1 MELFSAAFAP
11 FTIALIVMLA
21 IGVVELVSLL
31 VGFSPSASIES
42 ALPDID
48 VPEIATPDLDV
59 PELHAPDLPTESLGH
74 PEVGPLSLILG
85 WFSVGRVPILVL
97 LVIALTS
104 FAVAGYVVQWT
115 ALGTLGFALNSGL
128 ASIPAAVA
136 AAYSTRWLGRWLGR
150 IFPKD
155 QTEAAS
161 RRDLIGS
168 YATIIRGTAAKGQPA
183 EAKTTDLRGRTHYI
197 LLEPSEAAESYTAG
211 DRVFIVGQDRNVY
224 RAVSK
229 LDTQQ
234 G

>member
-1 MELFSAAFAP
+1 
-11 FTIALIVMLA
+11 MLA
-21 IGVVELVSLL
+21 IGVIELIALL

-48 VPEIATPDLDV
+48 VPDLHV
-59 PELHAPDLPTESLGH
+59 PELHAPDLH
-74 PEVGPLSLILG
+74 APELSHVEAGPLSLILG

-104 FAVAGYVVQWT
+104 FAVAGYVVQWS
-115 ALGTLGFALNSGL
+115 ALGTLGFALNAGL
-128 ASIPAAVA
+128 AAIPAAIA

-155 QTEAAS
+155 HTEAAS
-161 RRDLIGS
+161 RQDLIGS
-168 YATIIRGTAAKGQPA
+168 YATVIRGTARQGEPA
-183 EAKTTDLRGRTHYI
+183 EAKTTDLRNRTHYI
-197 LLEPSEAAESYTAG
+197 LLEPSEAGQTYTAG
-211 DRVFIVGQDRNVY
+211 DRVFIVGRDKNIY
-224 RAVSK
+224 RAVTK

>member
-1 MELFSAAFAP
+1 
-11 FTIALIVMLA
+11 MLA
-21 IGVVELVSLL
+21 IGAVELVSLL

-48 VPEIATPDLDV
+48 IPDLQGPDMQV
-59 PELHAPDLPTESLGH
+59 PELSGPDMHGAELSHVEA
-74 PEVGPLSLILG
+74 GPLSLILG

-97 LVIALTS
+97 FVIALTS
-104 FAVAGYVVQWT
+104 FAVTGYVVQWT
-115 ALGTLGFALNSGL
+115 AFGALGFAPNAGL
-128 ASIPAAVA
+128 ASIPAVIT
-136 AAYSTRWLGRWLGR
+136 AAYSTRWLGRFLGR

-155 QTEAAS
+155 HTEAAS
-161 RRDLIGS
+161 RQDLIGA

-197 LLEPSEAAESYTAG
+197 LLEPNEAAETYTAG
-211 DRVFIVGQDRNVY
+211 DRVFIVGRTKTIY
-224 RAVSK
+224 RAVTK

>member
-1 MELFSAAFAP
+1 
-11 FTIALIVMLA
+11 MLA
-21 IGVVELVSLL
+21 IGVIELIALL
-31 VGFSPSASIES
+31 VGFSPSASIDA

-48 VPEIATPDLDV
+48 IPDLDV
-59 PELHAPDLPTESLGH
+59 PEIAGPDIHAPPAELSHVEA
-74 PEVGPLSLILG
+74 GPLSLILG

-97 LVIALTS
+97 LVIGLTS

-115 ALGTLGFALNSGL
+115 ALGALGTALNAGL
-128 ASIPAAVA
+128 ASIPAAIA
-136 AAYSTRWLGRWLGR
+136 AAYSTRWLGRFLGR

-155 QTEAAS
+155 HTEAAS
-161 RRDLIGS
+161 RRDLVGS
-168 YATIIRGTAAKGQPA
+168 YATIIRGTAKKGQPA

-197 LLEPSEAAESYTAG
+197 LLEPSEAAETYTAG

-224 RAVSK
+224 RAVTK

>member
-1 MELFSAAFAP
+1 
-11 FTIALIVMLA
+11 MLA
-21 IGVVELVSLL
+21 IGVIELVALL

-48 VPEIATPDLDV
+48 VPDLHV
-59 PELHAPDLPTESLGH
+59 PEVSGPDVHAPDLHGAELSH
-74 PEVGPLSLILG
+74 VEAGPLSLILG

-115 ALGTLGFALNSGL
+115 ALGALGFALNAGL
-128 ASIPAAVA
+128 ASIPAAIA

-155 QTEAAS
+155 HTEAAS
-161 RRDLIGS
+161 RQDLIGS
-168 YATIIRGTAAKGQPA
+168 YATVIRGTAAKGQPA

-197 LLEPSEAAESYTAG
+197 LLEPNEAEQTYTAG

-224 RAVSK
+224 RAVTK
-229 LDTQQ
+229 LDTKQ